1 MNTFPWWFQKL
12 LLHYIP
18 DYIVYMLEQPWIPMA
33 IMGGMVLTTLITMI
47 YAAYRVTRERRKL
60 KALKAEHAHLRER
73 YEQLR
78 INFEQQ
84 AHLSQ
89 KLLAACTNV
98 SSIKEKSVA
107 TIQNQ
112 ATTVSHDNPT
122 HPIN

>member
-12 LLHYIP
+12 LLYYIP

-47 YAAYRVTRERRKL
+47 YAIYRVTRERRKR
-60 KALKAEHAHLRER
+60 KAIETEHARLHER

-89 KLLAACTNV
+89 KLLAACANLSTLKEPSSTNV
-98 SSIKEKSVA
+98 EDH
-107 TIQNQ
+107 
-112 ATTVSHDNPT
+112 ATTTSHNNPT